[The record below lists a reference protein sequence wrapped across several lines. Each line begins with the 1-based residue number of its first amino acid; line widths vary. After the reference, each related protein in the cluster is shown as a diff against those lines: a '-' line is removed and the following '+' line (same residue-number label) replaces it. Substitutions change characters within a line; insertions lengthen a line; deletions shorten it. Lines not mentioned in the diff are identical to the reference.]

1 MAGHLSGMC
10 GNPWNYRFREHHT
23 GIDQVIVRA
32 PQNWDFIDNVMALY
46 LQVSELESI
55 QRTNK

>member
-1 MAGHLSGMC
+1 MGIPGITVSG
-10 GNPWNYRFREHHT
+10 EHRT

-32 PQNWDFIDNVMALY
+32 PQIWDFIDNVAALY